1 MLILGELQR
10 LEDLSSEY
18 KAILILISK
27 RIRRDLW
34 QCGKNDVMLYKMLN
48 ECGKQLDMA
57 YKGPDQYMEQDFTD
71 YILSLKPYSLFLGV
85 HLQPYY
91 FEKFVSDV
99 RLQNSRNIIEKQW
112 DNIICAAENSDKA
125 FIDIFDDVFSKCIDQ
140 YDDVF
145 FHALSDSDVLCRVVS
160 GWGWDESRFIPWDN
174 KDKMNRWNPPGKTY
188 LYLSFDKNERKY
200 NDELSVSEYICLEEY
215 RAKKGNKYSFCHF
228 KPIKKGRILDLSY
241 NDVEL
246 WKIEMAL
253 DRYQEIVKDLFV
265 NSTLSDQAEL
275 KKMGTTK
282 RSVKRYIKK
291 NVDETIIDRSIIEK
305 AIAKTYLKMVCNTI
319 YKKVDEDDNAGKE
332 KAYKS
337 FHILAGYLES
347 KGITGIIYPCTRT
360 KIIIGKNLVLFNRY
374 DAVPIKDSIRE
385 IIYKQMS
392 SWLYKLLVNNV
403 VKNFV
408 YYKPMK

>member
-1 MLILGELQR
+1 MLIKNMNYNMLILGELQR

-57 YKGPDQYMEQDFTD
+57 YKGTAQYKEQDFTD

-99 RLQNSRNIIEKQW
+99 RLENARNIIEKQW

-145 FHALSDSDVLCRVVS
+145 FHTLSDSDVLCRVVPE
-160 GWGWDESRFIPWDN
+160 WGWDEGRFIPWDN
-174 KDKMNRWNPPGKTY
+174 IYNMNRWNPPGKTY
-188 LYLSFDKNERKY
+188 LYLSFGENERKY
-200 NDELSVSEYICLEEY
+200 SDELSVSEYICLEEY
-215 RAKKGNKYSFCHF
+215 RAEKGNKYSFCHF
-228 KPIKKGRILDLSY
+228 KPVKKGRILDLSY

-360 KIIIGKNLVLFNRY
+360 KKIIGKNLVLFNRY

-385 IIYKQMS
+385 IIYK
-392 SWLYKLLVNNV
+392 
-403 VKNFV
+403 
-408 YYKPMK
+408 

>member
-27 RIRRDLW
+27 RNRRDLW

-99 RLQNSRNIIEKQW
+99 RLENSRNIIEKQW

-145 FHALSDSDVLCRVVS
+145 FHTLSDSDVLCRVVPE
-160 GWGWDESRFIPWDN
+160 WGWDESRFIPWDN
-174 KDKMNRWNPPGKTY
+174 IDNMNRWNPPGKTY
-188 LYLSFDKNERKY
+188 LYLSFDESERKY

-215 RAKKGNKYSFCHF
+215 RAEKDNKYSFCYF
-228 KPIKKGRILDLSY
+228 KQIKKGRILDLSY

-265 NSTLSDQAEL
+265 NSTFSDQAEL

-360 KIIIGKNLVLFNRY
+360 KKIIGKNLVLFNRY

-385 IIYKQMS
+385 IIYK
-392 SWLYKLLVNNV
+392 
-403 VKNFV
+403 
-408 YYKPMK
+408 

>member
-1 MLILGELQR
+1 MLVNKENYNMLILDELQK
-10 LEDLSSEY
+10 LENLSSEY
-18 KAILILISK
+18 EPVLMLISK

-34 QCGKNDVMLYKMLN
+34 QSGNNDAILYKMLS
-48 ECGKQLDMA
+48 ECRKQFDIDYKYIGKYTEDM
-57 YKGPDQYMEQDFTD
+57 FID
-71 YILSLKPYSLFLGV
+71 YIMSIKQYSVFLGV
-85 HLQPYY
+85 HIQPYY

-99 RLQNSRNIIEKQW
+99 RLENSRNIIEKQW

-140 YDDVF
+140 YDDMF
-145 FHALSDSDVLCRVVS
+145 FHTLSDSDVLCRVVPEW
-160 GWGWDESRFIPWDN
+160 GWGESRFIPWDN
-174 KDKMNRWNPPGKTY
+174 IDNMNRWNPPGKTY
-188 LYLSFDKNERKY
+188 LYLSFDENERKY

-215 RAKKGNKYSFCHF
+215 RAEKDNKYSFCHF
-228 KPIKKGRILDLSY
+228 EPIKKERILDLSY

-360 KIIIGKNLVLFNRY
+360 KKIIGKNIVLFNRY

-385 IIYKQMS
+385 IIYK
-392 SWLYKLLVNNV
+392 
-403 VKNFV
+403 
-408 YYKPMK
+408 

>member
-1 MLILGELQR
+1 MTIYQT
-10 LEDLSSEY
+10 SV
-18 KAILILISK
+18 I
-27 RIRRDLW
+27 
-34 QCGKNDVMLYKMLN
+34 LYKMLS
-48 ECGKQLDMA
+48 ECRKQFDIDYKYIGKYTEDM
-57 YKGPDQYMEQDFTD
+57 FID
-71 YILSLKPYSLFLGV
+71 YIMSIKQYSVFLGV
-85 HLQPYY
+85 HIQPYY

-99 RLQNSRNIIEKQW
+99 RLENSRNIIEKQW

-145 FHALSDSDVLCRVVS
+145 FHTLSDSDVLCRVVPE
-160 GWGWDESRFIPWDN
+160 WGWDESRFIPWDN
-174 KDKMNRWNPPGKTY
+174 IDNMNRWNPPGKTY
-188 LYLSFDKNERKY
+188 LYLSFDENERKY

-215 RAKKGNKYSFCHF
+215 RAEKDNKYSFCHF

-305 AIAKTYLKMVCNTI
+305 AIAKIYLKMICNTI

-360 KIIIGKNLVLFNRY
+360 KKITGKNLVLFNRC

-385 IIYKQMS
+385 IIYK
-392 SWLYKLLVNNV
+392 
-403 VKNFV
+403 
-408 YYKPMK
+408 

>member
-99 RLQNSRNIIEKQW
+99 RLENSRNIIEKQW

-145 FHALSDSDVLCRVVS
+145 FHALSDSDVLCRVVPE
-160 GWGWDESRFIPWDN
+160 WGWDESRFIPWDN
-174 KDKMNRWNPPGKTY
+174 IDNMNRWNPPGKTY
-188 LYLSFDKNERKY
+188 LYLSFDESERKY

-246 WKIEMAL
+246 WKIEMTL

-360 KIIIGKNLVLFNRY
+360 KKIIGKNLVLFNRH

-385 IIYKQMS
+385 IIYK
-392 SWLYKLLVNNV
+392 
-403 VKNFV
+403 
-408 YYKPMK
+408 

>member
-1 MLILGELQR
+1 MLIKNVNYYMLILGELQR

-99 RLQNSRNIIEKQW
+99 RLENSRNIIEKQW

-145 FHALSDSDVLCRVVS
+145 FHTLSDSDVLCRVVPE
-160 GWGWDESRFIPWDN
+160 WGWDESRFIPWDN
-174 KDKMNRWNPPGKTY
+174 IYNMNRWNPPGKTY
-188 LYLSFDKNERKY
+188 LYLSFGENERKY
-200 NDELSVSEYICLEEY
+200 SDELSVSEYICLEEY
-215 RAKKGNKYSFCHF
+215 RAEKGDKYSFCHF
-228 KPIKKGRILDLSY
+228 KPINKGRILDLSY

-253 DRYQEIVKDLFV
+253 DKYQEIVKELFV

-291 NVDETIIDRSIIEK
+291 NVDDTLIDRAIIEK
-305 AIAKTYLKMVCNTI
+305 AIAKIYLKMICNTI

-360 KIIIGKNLVLFNRY
+360 KKIIGKNLVLFNRY

-385 IIYKQMS
+385 IIYK
-392 SWLYKLLVNNV
+392 
-403 VKNFV
+403 
-408 YYKPMK
+408 

>member
-1 MLILGELQR
+1 MLVNKENYNMLILDELQK
-10 LEDLSSEY
+10 LENLSSEY
-18 KAILILISK
+18 EPILMLISK

-34 QCGKNDVMLYKMLN
+34 QSGNNDAILYKMLSG
-48 ECGKQLDMA
+48 CRKQLDID
-57 YKGPDQYMEQDFTD
+57 YKYIGKYTEDMFID
-71 YILSLKPYSLFLGV
+71 YIMSIKRYSVFLGV
-85 HLQPYY
+85 HIQPYY

-99 RLQNSRNIIEKQW
+99 RLENSRKIIEKQW

-145 FHALSDSDVLCRVVS
+145 FHTLSDSDVLCRVVPE
-160 GWGWDESRFIPWDN
+160 WGWDESRFIPWDN
-174 KDKMNRWNPPGKTY
+174 IDNMNRWNPPGKTY
-188 LYLSFDKNERKY
+188 LYLSFDENERKY

-215 RAKKGNKYSFCHF
+215 RAEKDNRYSFCHF
-228 KPIKKGRILDLSY
+228 KPIKKGRILNLSY

-305 AIAKTYLKMVCNTI
+305 AIAKIYLKMICNTI

-360 KIIIGKNLVLFNRY
+360 KKITGKNLVLFNRY

-385 IIYKQMS
+385 IIYK
-392 SWLYKLLVNNV
+392 
-403 VKNFV
+403 
-408 YYKPMK
+408 

>member
-1 MLILGELQR
+1 MLVNKENYNMLILDELQK
-10 LEDLSSEY
+10 LENLSSEY
-18 KAILILISK
+18 EPILMLISK

-34 QCGKNDVMLYKMLN
+34 QSGNNDAILYKMLS
-48 ECGKQLDMA
+48 EGRKQFDIDYKYIGKYTEDM
-57 YKGPDQYMEQDFTD
+57 FID
-71 YILSLKPYSLFLGV
+71 YIMSIKQYSVFLGV
-85 HLQPYY
+85 HIQPYY

-99 RLQNSRNIIEKQW
+99 RLENSRNIIEKQW

-145 FHALSDSDVLCRVVS
+145 FYTLSDSDVLCRVVPE
-160 GWGWDESRFIPWDN
+160 WGWDESRFIPWDN
-174 KDKMNRWNPPGKTY
+174 IDNMNRWNPPGKTY
-188 LYLSFDKNERKY
+188 LYLSFDENERKY

-215 RAKKGNKYSFCHF
+215 RAEKDNKYSFCHF

-305 AIAKTYLKMVCNTI
+305 AIAKIYLKMICNTI

-360 KIIIGKNLVLFNRY
+360 KKITGKNLVLFNRC

-385 IIYKQMS
+385 IIYK
-392 SWLYKLLVNNV
+392 
-403 VKNFV
+403 
-408 YYKPMK
+408 

>member
-1 MLILGELQR
+1 MLIKNVNYNMLILGELQR

-99 RLQNSRNIIEKQW
+99 RLENSRNIIEKQW

-145 FHALSDSDVLCRVVS
+145 FHTLSDSDVLCRVVPE
-160 GWGWDESRFIPWDN
+160 WGWDESRFIPWDN
-174 KDKMNRWNPPGKTY
+174 IDNMNRWNPPGKTY
-188 LYLSFDKNERKY
+188 LYLSFDESERKY

-215 RAKKGNKYSFCHF
+215 RAEKDNKYSFCYF

-265 NSTLSDQAEL
+265 NSTFSDQAEL

-360 KIIIGKNLVLFNRY
+360 KKIIGKNLVLFNRH

-385 IIYKQMS
+385 IIYK
-392 SWLYKLLVNNV
+392 
-403 VKNFV
+403 
-408 YYKPMK
+408 